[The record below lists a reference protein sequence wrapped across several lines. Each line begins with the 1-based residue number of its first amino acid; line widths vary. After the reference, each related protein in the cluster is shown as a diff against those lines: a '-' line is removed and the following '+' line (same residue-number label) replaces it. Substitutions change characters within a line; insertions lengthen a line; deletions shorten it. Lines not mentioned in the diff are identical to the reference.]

1 MEEEDIRGLLDPRAK
16 ISHHFSP
23 FHLIARSRAIA
34 MGGGAS
40 GAHSSYTGVQ
50 ALKVESGEGMSG
62 EDRDFYGDAAVDL
75 KFGSVA
81 TDASVPTGLDSVD
94 SKDSKM
100 KEQDMDKKIKKD
112 EIKTFEGTEEDR
124 AGEFPKQ
131 S

>member
-1 MEEEDIRGLLDPRAK
+1 
-16 ISHHFSP
+16 
-23 FHLIARSRAIA
+23 

-81 TDASVPTGLDSVD
+81 TDASVPTGLASVD

-100 KEQDMDKKIKKD
+100 KEQDMDKKSKKD
-112 EIKTFEGTEEDR
+112 EIKTFEGTEEDG
-124 AGEFPKQ
+124 AGELNKQ
-131 S
+131 SSYVQRQQCSISLITNNTINERRRGR